1 MNSPSNQK
9 ARQVLQTLVDGVD
22 PDTGKELPNNS
33 VLNRPEVIRALLA
46 SVSALDAIQARAQRR
61 AQLPAGVGKSWSDD
75 EEQQLREEF
84 SNGESIQLIAS
95 KHARTIRAIES
106 RLERIGL
113 LKADQRTTHNSFGG
127 GPSGREGK

>member
-1 MNSPSNQK
+1 M
-9 ARQVLQTLVDGVD
+9 LQTLVDGVD

>member
-1 MNSPSNQK
+1 MG